1 MTHEVGHMIDYHCD
15 HISEKRDFMDVFDC
29 YQYLL
34 KKYVDEK
41 ASKTEKAQLLGSGK
55 YNISYYQQSTEV
67 FARCF
72 EMYPCEDNESRQ
84 FPLPAGDWVCIPR
97 G

>member
-15 HISEKRDFMDVFDC
+15 HISEKRDFMDVFDR

-55 YNISYYQQSTEV
+55 YNISYISSQQKSLRDV
-67 FARCF
+67 
-72 EMYPCEDNESRQ
+72 
-84 FPLPAGDWVCIPR
+84 LKCIL
-97 G
+97 